1 MTPPLP
7 SRPRSPRRTPRPARR
22 LLACTLAAGLLAA
35 LPAGQAQTPK
45 PPVRVK
51 FEDARAQVTQE
62 AVLPVDPVPRIAFG
76 TGFNNNMSWGLS
88 YNGQRIT
95 YSPAGG
101 HDMKARIDGREFII
115 GQPPGRWDPQRV
127 ELGKGAFGRKRHGI
141 KSTWVQDKVRIT
153 QTLEIVPG
161 KPSGKVAPGQ
171 KRQLDTLL
179 VRYLVENKD
188 TRPHKVALRFTIDMY
203 VVNNDGALF
212 ASPTT
217 HPGQIL
223 NGVAFDAKK
232 MPAYIQVLQVPNLQN
247 PGQVCHFTLKLGKR
261 LEGPSRMILT
271 NLGTCFG
278 GWEVPAQPAGDSA
291 VAIFFDD
298 KEIPAGGK
306 RDMGYAYGVNLASS
320 PESEGRVSLAL
331 GGSFEPGKTFTVT
344 AYVDEPVEGQS
355 LALEL
360 RPGMELIGGK
370 EVQPVPF
377 PEAVGTSIVQ
387 WRARVQRLGQ
397 FPLRVRSSTGVT
409 QTRTI
414 TISAP

>member
-1 MTPPLP
+1 MNLRFVTRA
-7 SRPRSPRRTPRPARR
+7 RPRRPAWR
-22 LLACTLAAGLLAA
+22 LAGLGVAGAFVAGLLAA
-35 LPAGQAQTPK
+35 VPAGQAQAPR
-45 PPVRVK
+45 PPVVVK
-51 FEDARAQVTQE
+51 FEDAKEQVAPE
-62 AVLPVDPVPRIAFG
+62 AVLPVDPVPRIAYG

-101 HDMKARIDGREFII
+101 HDMKVRIDGREFVI

-188 TRPHKVALRFTIDMY
+188 SRPHKVALRFTIDMY

-247 PGQVCHFTLKLGKR
+247 PGQVCHFTLKLGNR
-261 LEGPSRMILT
+261 LEGPSRMVLT
-271 NLGTCFG
+271 NLGQCFG
-278 GWEVPAQPAGDSA
+278 GWDVPAAPAGDSA

-298 KEIPAGGK
+298 REVPAGGK
-306 RDMGYAYGVNLASS
+306 RDVGYAYGVNLASS
-320 PESEGRVSLAL
+320 PESEGRVTLAT
-331 GGSFEPGKTFTVT
+331 GGSFEPGKVFTVT
-344 AYVDEPVEGQS
+344 AYVDEPVVGQS

-360 RPGMELIGGK
+360 PPGMELVGGK
-370 EVQPVPF
+370 AVQPVPA
-377 PEAVGTSIVQ
+377 PEGTETSIVQ
-387 WRARVQRLGQ
+387 WRARVQRLGR
-397 FPLRVRSSTGVT
+397 FPLRVRSSTGMT